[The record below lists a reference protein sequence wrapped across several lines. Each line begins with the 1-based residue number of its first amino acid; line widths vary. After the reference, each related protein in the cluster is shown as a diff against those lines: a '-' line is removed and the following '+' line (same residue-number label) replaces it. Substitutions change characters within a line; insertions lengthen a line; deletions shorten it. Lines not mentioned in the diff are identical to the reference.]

1 MAKCETCGKELVR
14 PKEQLGVRNVL
25 LIADCDNPDCT
36 RCGSTMTYGTRPHT
50 EAEAAQIAEV
60 IAMARAKRS

>member
-1 MAKCETCGKELVR
+1 MATCVECGKELVR

-25 LIADCDNPDCT
+25 LMADCDTPGCP
-36 RCGSTMTYGTRPHT
+36 RCGSTMTYATRPHT
-50 EAEAAQIAEV
+50 ADEAQQIADV

>member
-1 MAKCETCGKELVR
+1 MAKCETCGGELVN

-25 LIADCDNPDCT
+25 LIADCANPDCP
-36 RCGSTMTYGTRPHT
+36 RCGSTMTYATRPHT
-50 EAEAAQIAEV
+50 ADEAAQIADV